1 MKQKLTYEDMSTT
14 LGGNFWDG
22 FCVVVGVAN
31 VLSPVLAFTGVG
43 YAIVKTAG
51 IGCLIYKAA
60 TLD

>member
-1 MKQKLTYEDMSTT
+1 MKQILTYEDMSATR
-14 LGGNFWDG
+14 GGNFWDG

-51 IGCLIYKAA
+51 VGCLIYKAA

>member
-1 MKQKLTYEDMSTT
+1 MKKTLTYEDMSTT
-14 LGGNFWDG
+14 LGGKFWDG

>member
-1 MKQKLTYEDMSTT
+1 MKETLTYEDMSTT
-14 LGGNFWDG
+14 LGGNFLDG

-31 VLSPVLAFTGVG
+31 VLTPLLAFTGVG
-43 YAIVKTAG
+43 LVIVKTAG